1 MITDQLQVEVR
12 HTRRDIDALAAD
24 WDALDQ
30 AQANPLLGHR
40 WFAAAAATL
49 HADETLHV
57 IVVRR
62 NSRLLGLAPLVV
74 ERRHGVER
82 LEIIGAAALQEPAGL
97 LASDPQVLQ
106 TLCASL
112 VSLRRTLVLHRVPCD
127 GGVLPVLR
135 ACARGR
141 GILMTARSASCLR
154 VDITGSWE
162 DYLARRSSQVRTG
175 LRRKRAA
182 LEQLGPVAFDPRRPS
197 VAEWPALFEE
207 ALDVEAD
214 GWKGA
219 GDSSMRRNAALR
231 NFVSELGRRFAADGA
246 LRICFLRAGGRAV
259 AMSILL
265 EADRRCW
272 EIKIGYRDSASR
284 ASPGRLLL
292 WETLRDAFDRGLR
305 GYEFLGSGDGQQPD
319 WANARQ
325 SLQTLVFYPW
335 NLRGMWALCVD
346 TLSRIVRRLRR

>member
-1 MITDQLQVEVR
+1 MTEDPLQVEIL
-12 HTRRDIDALAAD
+12 HTRREIDALATD

-30 AQANPLLGHR
+30 ARANPLLGYR
-40 WFAAAAATL
+40 WFASAAATL

-62 NSRLLGLAPLVV
+62 NSRLLGIAPLVL

-97 LASDPQVLQ
+97 LAAEPLALQ
-106 TLCASL
+106 TLCSSL
-112 VSLRRTLVLHRVPCD
+112 AALRRPLVLHRIPSD
-127 GGVLPVLR
+127 GGVQRLLS

-154 VDITGSWE
+154 VDIAGSWD
-162 DYLARRSSQVRTG
+162 DYLASRSSQVRSG

-182 LEQLGPVAFDPRRPS
+182 LEQLGQVAFDSRRPS
-197 VAEWPALFEE
+197 IAEWPALFEE

-214 GWKGA
+214 GWKDAVG
-219 GDSSMRRNAALR
+219 SSMRRNEALR
-231 NFVSELGRRFAADGA
+231 NFVLELGRRFAADGA
-246 LRICFLRAGGRAV
+246 LRTCFLRAGGRAV
-259 AMSILL
+259 AMSILI
-265 EADRRCW
+265 EADQRCW
-272 EIKIGYRDSASR
+272 EIKIGYRESASR

-292 WETLRDAFDRGLR
+292 WETLRDAFGRGLH

-319 WANARQ
+319 WANAGQ

-335 NLRGMWALCVD
+335 NLRGIWALGVD
-346 TLSRIVRRLRR
+346 MMSRIARRLRH